1 MADSKDYYGVLGV
14 SKDASQDDIKR
25 AFRKLAKQYH
35 PDAQRTE
42 EDKKQAESKFKEI
55 NEAYSVLSDE
65 TKRAQYDRFGSGFE
79 QAGFGGGYSGGF
91 GGFDFSGF
99 NGGIDI
105 DLEDILGSVF
115 GGGFGGFSSQ
125 KRTGPTKG
133 ADLRYNM
140 SITFEEA
147 AFGVT
152 KEINMSRNEVCDSCH
167 GSGAKP
173 GSSVKTCDRCNGRG
187 KVQVTQNTIMGTI
200 STVKTCDKC
209 GGEGKVISEPC
220 EKCNKK
226 GTIRKQRKIT
236 VNIPA
241 GIDNGQAVSLS
252 GEGDCGTKGGPNG
265 DLFIVVKVEPHKI
278 YRRRGYDILETV
290 KVPYAKMVLGG
301 SIDVETL
308 EGVVEYQIP
317 EGTQPGTTFKI
328 RERGIQ
334 SIHSKSKGN
343 LEFTVEVDIP
353 KKLTDEQKNILT
365 QYANLLGDEVSQKKK
380 GFWK

>member
-1 MADSKDYYGVLGV
+1 MAESKDYYGVLGV
-14 SKDASQDDIKR
+14 SKDATQDDIKR

-35 PDAQRTE
+35 PDAQHTE
-42 EDKKQAESKFKEI
+42 EDKKKAEVKFKEI

-65 TKRAQYDRFGSGFE
+65 NKRAQYDRFGSGFE
-79 QAGFGGGYSGGF
+79 QAGFGGGYSGGGF

-115 GGGFGGFSSQ
+115 GGGFSGFGGTKKS
-125 KRTGPTKG
+125 GPSKG

-147 AFGVT
+147 AFGTT
-152 KEINMSRNEVCDSCH
+152 KEITITRNETCDSCH
-167 GSGAKP
+167 GSGAKA
-173 GSSVKTCDRCNGRG
+173 GSSIKTCDKCHGRG

-209 GGEGKVISEPC
+209 GGDGKIITEPC

-226 GTIRKQRKIT
+226 GVIRKSRKIT

-241 GIDNGQAVSLS
+241 GIDNAQAVSLS
-252 GEGDCGTKGGPNG
+252 GEGDAGTKGGPNG

-278 YRRRGYDILETV
+278 FKRRGFDILENI

-301 SIDVETL
+301 TINVYTL

-328 RERGIQ
+328 RDKGIQ
-334 SIHSKSKGN
+334 SIHSRARGN
-343 LEFTVEVDIP
+343 LEFTVDVDIP
-353 KKLTDEQKNILT
+353 KKLTEEQRNVLM
-365 QYANLLGDEVSQKKK
+365 QYANLCGEEVSKKR